1 MEQEAELFMRITC
14 PVSLCMGFFLG
25 AFVPVCWGQLPEVP
39 EEAIEALGTTV
50 GTPQSS
56 GFVFIEGRYLAPPY
70 TVTRKG
76 NGIFIN
82 RIQVEQPFGWTA
94 ETLMPSAIVPPKRSA
109 DEPKKKE
116 LEKTSIFSD
125 APAQEAAAPA
135 TNELVA
141 AEEKPATPP
150 AGNTLDA
157 LFGEGTA
164 KAAPEDKNEAP
175 DDKKAT
181 PLILSQKQKDE
192 FRQKLDT
199 MRQRFEVGL
208 AQGEIFLFNYKY
220 GRINGT
226 YGTAKTLFSVLPEAV
241 RYSQS
246 PRDLMTRLNQGGVY
260 FLDINA
266 CTDLYRNKLNFM
278 VLSDRRQAIEVTEA
292 TKNQLRPR

>member
-1 MEQEAELFMRITC
+1 MRITC
-14 PVSLCMGFFLG
+14 PVSSCRVFFLI
-25 AFVPVCWGQLPEVP
+25 AFVHVCWGQLPEVP
-39 EEAIEALGTTV
+39 EEAIETLGTTV
-50 GTPQSS
+50 GTQQNS

-70 TVTRKG
+70 TVSRKG

-94 ETLMPSAIVPPKRSA
+94 ETLTPSAIAPPKKTA
-109 DEPKKKE
+109 EEPKKKDP
-116 LEKTSIFSD
+116 EKTSIFSD
-125 APAQEAAAPA
+125 APAQEAPAPA

-141 AEEKPATPP
+141 AEEKPVDAP

-157 LFGEGTA
+157 LFNEGPAKVNPEDKQEAPGEK
-164 KAAPEDKNEAP
+164 KAAPV
-175 DDKKAT
+175 
-181 PLILSQKQKDE
+181 ILSQKQKDE
-192 FRQKLDT
+192 LRQKLDM

-220 GRINGT
+220 GRLNGT

-246 PRDLMTRLNQGGVY
+246 PQDLMSRLNQGGVY

-278 VLSDRRQAIEVTEA
+278 VLSDRRRAIEIAEDK
-292 TKNQLRPR
+292 KNQLRPR

>member
-1 MEQEAELFMRITC
+1 
-14 PVSLCMGFFLG
+14 MGFLLV
-25 AFVPVCWGQLPEVP
+25 AFVPVCWGQMPEVP
-39 EEAIEALGTTV
+39 EEAVEALGITA
-50 GTPQSS
+50 GTQQNS

-70 TVTRKG
+70 TVSRKG

-94 ETLMPSAIVPPKRSA
+94 ETLMSSTLVPLKKTA
-109 DEPKKKE
+109 DEAKKKE
-116 LEKTSIFSD
+116 LEKPSIFAD
-125 APAQEAAAPA
+125 APAQEVPAPA
-135 TNELVA
+135 TNEFVA
-141 AEEKPATPP
+141 AEEKPVDAP

-157 LFGEGTA
+157 LFDEGVAKVNSENKKESPGEK
-164 KAAPEDKNEAP
+164 KAAPI
-175 DDKKAT
+175 
-181 PLILSQKQKDE
+181 ILSQKQKDE
-192 FRQKLDT
+192 LRQKLDT

-220 GRINGT
+220 GRLNGT

-246 PRDLMTRLNQGGVY
+246 PQDLMARLNQGGVY

-278 VLSDRRQAIEVTEA
+278 VLSDRRRSIEVAEA
-292 TKNQLRPR
+292 KKNQLRPR

>member
-1 MEQEAELFMRITC
+1 
-14 PVSLCMGFFLG
+14 
-25 AFVPVCWGQLPEVP
+25 VP
-39 EEAIEALGTTV
+39 EEAIEVLGTTV
-50 GTPQSS
+50 GTPQNS

-70 TVTRKG
+70 TVSRKG

-94 ETLMPSAIVPPKRSA
+94 ETLTPSTLATPKKA
-109 DEPKKKE
+109 AEEPKKKE
-116 LEKTSIFSD
+116 LEKISIFSD
-125 APAQEAAAPA
+125 APVQEATVPP

-141 AEEKPATPP
+141 VEEKPVAAP

-157 LFGEGTA
+157 LFNEGPA
-164 KAAPEDKNEAP
+164 KVTPEDNKEASGE
-175 DDKKAT
+175 KKA
-181 PLILSQKQKDE
+181 PPVILSQKQKDE
-192 FRQKLDT
+192 LRQKIDT

-220 GRINGT
+220 GRLNGT

-241 RYSQS
+241 RYAQS
-246 PRDLMTRLNQGGVY
+246 PQDLMARLNQGGVY

-278 VLSDRRQAIEVTEA
+278 VLSDRRRAIESAEA
-292 TKNQLRPR
+292 KKSQARLR